1 MPSIQALR
9 EKHSH
14 FVNQANDI
22 LAKKGDQ
29 VWTKD
34 DQTKFDGFMDEA
46 DLTKSQIAAYKR
58 NQEESSEAN
67 FDDLDQFKKDKSGI
81 SDAARAVDIFMR
93 KSFKE
98 QSAEEALLI
107 RNTMSTTT
115 NSEGGYTVQS
125 EVASTFIDALKEF
138 GFMRREASQITTS
151 SGNPLS
157 YPTTDGT
164 AEVGEWIAQNV
175 IATDLDVSFGT
186 VGLNVFKASSKV
198 VTIPIELLQDSML
211 DIQALV
217 FNRMIQRIGRVSNTG
232 YTVGTGSGQPQ
243 GFVGVSSVA
252 KTGATGQTLTIVYDD
267 LIDML
272 DSLDVAY
279 QENGSR
285 SCWMFNQATRKVL
298 RKLKDTAGRPIWT
311 PSYDAGITG
320 RSADQ
325 LLGYDVCLNNDM
337 AVPAANAKS
346 LAFGQFDKYMI
357 RDALDV
363 SLFRFDDSAYMKK
376 GQVGYLGWARTGGN
390 LLDTAAIKLFQHSA
404 T

>member
-1 MPSIQALR
+1 MQSLQALR
-9 EKHSH
+9 EKHNH

-34 DQTKFDGFMDEA
+34 DQTKFDGFMDQA

-115 NSEGGYTVQS
+115 NSEGGFTVQS

-151 SGNPLS
+151 SGNALS

-164 AEVGEWIAQNV
+164 AEVGEWVAQNV
-175 IATDLDVSFGT
+175 AATDLDPSFGS

-217 FNRMIQRIGRVSNTG
+217 FNRMIKRIGRISNTG

-252 KTGATGQTLTIVYDD
+252 KVGATGQTLTIVYDD

-357 RDALDV
+357 RDVLDL
-363 SLFRFDDSAYMKK
+363 SLFRFDDSAYIKK
-376 GQVGYLGWARTGGN
+376 CQVGYLGWARTGGN